1 MTRMPTIKDVAQLSG
16 ISKTTVSRVINNKG
30 YVSEEKKALVLKAM
44 EELEYYPNLAA
55 RRLRGQLTTTIGV
68 IVPKITNPFFSYLV
82 DAIEEAA
89 YEKGYQVLIFQSN
102 EDPKKELTFL
112 NLLKT
117 KQVDGVIMTS
127 VENDW
132 TKIKSFI
139 KHGPIV
145 LCNVYI
151 ETSTVPTVRLNQ
163 YKGTYDGI
171 KHLIERG
178 HRKIAYCTGGFFKK
192 EGKGKERNQGY
203 QKALEEADI
212 SINLNWIFVN
222 QHSIEDGKQVLRKI
236 LEMEEKPTAVF
247 TGSDEVASG
256 MIAEASV
263 HGVRIPDDLAIMGF
277 DDQPI
282 ARVVSPKLTTIKQP
296 VDQLGEKAVEI
307 IIDELNNA
315 QSIDQ
320 YYELPIEL
328 IIRQST

>member
-1 MTRMPTIKDVAQLSG
+1 MPTIKDVAQLSG

-44 EELEYYPNLAA
+44 EELEYHPNLSA

-102 EDPKKELTFL
+102 EDPKKELAFL

-117 KQVDGVIMTS
+117 KQVDGVIMTA
-127 VENDW
+127 VENHW
-132 TKIKSFI
+132 SKVKSFI
-139 KHGPIV
+139 EHGPIV

-151 ETSTVPTVRLNQ
+151 DKSKVPTVRLNQ

-203 QKALEEADI
+203 QKALEEAGI
-212 SINLNWIFVN
+212 SINPNWVFVN
-222 QHSIEDGKQVLRKI
+222 QHSIEDGQQVLRKI
-236 LEMEEKPTAVF
+236 LEMDERPTAVF

-256 MIAEASV
+256 MIAEAN
-263 HGVRIPDDLAIMGF
+263 VRGIQIPDDLAIMGF

-296 VDQLGEKAVEI
+296 VDRLGEKAVEI
-307 IIDELNNA
+307 IIEKLNNVE
-315 QSIDQ
+315 SSDE
-320 YYELPIEL
+320 YCELPIEL

>member
-1 MTRMPTIKDVAQLSG
+1 MPTIKDVAEVSG

-44 EELEYYPNLAA
+44 EELEYYPNLSA

-82 DAIEEAA
+82 DAIEQTA

-117 KQVDGVIMTS
+117 KQVDGVIMTA

-132 TKIKSFI
+132 TKVKSFT

-151 ETSTVPTVRLNQ
+151 DQSTVPIVRLNQ

-178 HRKIAYCTGGFFKK
+178 HSKIAYCTGGFFGK

-203 QKALEEADI
+203 KKALEEAGI
-212 SINLNWIFVN
+212 SINPNWVFVN
-222 QHSIEDGKQVLRKI
+222 QHSIEDGRQVLRQI
-236 LEMEEKPTAVF
+236 LEMEERPTAVF
-247 TGSDEVASG
+247 TGSDEIASG
-256 MIAEASV
+256 MIVEASV
-263 HGVRIPDDLAIMGF
+263 HGIQIPDDLAIMGF

-282 ARVVSPKLTTIKQP
+282 AQLVSPKLTTIKQP
-296 VDQLGEKAVEI
+296 VDQLGEKAINI
-307 IIDELNNA
+307 IIEKLNDAESLN
-315 QSIDQ
+315 Q
-320 YYELPIEL
+320 YYEFPIEL

>member
-132 TKIKSFI
+132 TKVKSFI

-145 LCNVYI
+145 FCNVYI
-151 ETSTVPTVRLNQ
+151 EKSTVPTVRLNQ
-163 YKGTYDGI
+163 YQGTYDGI

-203 QKALEEADI
+203 QKALEEAGI

-256 MIAEASV
+256 MVAEASV
-263 HGVRIPDDLAIMGF
+263 HGIRIPDDLAIMGF

-296 VDQLGEKAVEI
+296 VDRLGEKAVEI

-315 QSIDQ
+315 QSLDQ

>member
-1 MTRMPTIKDVAQLSG
+1 MPTIKDVAQLSG

-132 TKIKSFI
+132 TKVKSFI

-145 LCNVYI
+145 FCNVYI
-151 ETSTVPTVRLNQ
+151 EKSTVPTVRLNQ
-163 YKGTYDGI
+163 YQGTYDGI

-203 QKALEEADI
+203 QKALEEAGI

-256 MIAEASV
+256 MVAEASV
-263 HGVRIPDDLAIMGF
+263 HGIRIPDDLAIMGF

-296 VDQLGEKAVEI
+296 VDRLGEKAVEI

-315 QSIDQ
+315 QSLDQ

>member
-1 MTRMPTIKDVAQLSG
+1 MPTIKDVAQLSG

-132 TKIKSFI
+132 TKVKSFI

-151 ETSTVPTVRLNQ
+151 EESTVPTVRLNQ
-163 YKGTYDGI
+163 YKGTYDGV

-192 EGKGKERNQGY
+192 EGRGKERNQGY
-203 QKALEEADI
+203 QKALEEAGI

-222 QHSIEDGKQVLRKI
+222 QHSIEDGKQVLRKV

-263 HGVRIPDDLAIMGF
+263 HGIRIPDDLAIMGF

-315 QSIDQ
+315 QSLDP

>member
-1 MTRMPTIKDVAQLSG
+1 MAQLSG

-44 EELEYYPNLAA
+44 EELEYHPNLSA

-102 EDPKKELTFL
+102 EDPKKELAFL

-117 KQVDGVIMTS
+117 KQVDGVIMTA
-127 VENDW
+127 VENQW
-132 TKIKSFI
+132 SKVKSFI

-151 ETSTVPTVRLNQ
+151 DKSKVPTVRLNQ

-178 HRKIAYCTGGFFKK
+178 HRRIAYCTGGFFKK

-203 QKALEEADI
+203 QKALEEAGI
-212 SINLNWIFVN
+212 LINPNWVFIN
-222 QHSIEDGKQVLRKI
+222 QHSIEDGQQLLRKI
-236 LEMEEKPTAVF
+236 LEMKERPTAVF

-256 MIAEASV
+256 MIAEASA
-263 HGVRIPDDLAIMGF
+263 HGIRIPDDLAIMGF

-307 IIDELNNA
+307 IIEKLNNVE
-315 QSIDQ
+315 SLDE